1 MRIIEPLEEGNT
13 YHIFNRG
20 INGTNIFEEKR
31 NYYFF
36 LKKYD
41 EYCSPV
47 FETFAYSLLRN
58 HFHLMVTVKKKVIVM
73 RKDGKGEIEL
83 NASRQLSHFFN
94 CYAQSFNKAYK
105 RHGKLFEEPFSR
117 KPVDSESYYT
127 GLIYYVHF
135 NPQHHQFV
143 NDFREWP
150 YSSYQAYISG
160 KTGFLEKDKMREWFG
175 TMKHFKE
182 AHEGN
187 MPINGIDHLI
197 IE

>member
-13 YHIFNRG
+13 YHLFNRG
-20 INGTNIFEEKR
+20 VNGTNIFKEKR
-31 NYYFF
+31 NYEYF

-58 HFHLMVTVKKKVIVM
+58 HFHLLVTVKKKVIVM
-73 RKDGKGEIEL
+73 RKDGKGEMIL

-94 CYAQSFNKAYK
+94 CYAQSFNKAYH
-105 RHGKLFEEPFSR
+105 RHGKLFEEPFNR
-117 KPVDSESYYT
+117 RLVDSDDHHTCLVNY
-127 GLIYYVHF
+127 IHF
-135 NPQHHQFV
+135 NPQHHEFV
-143 NDFREWP
+143 SDFREWP
-150 YSSYQAYISG
+150 HSSYPRYISEEYE
-160 KTGFLEKDKMREWFG
+160 FLALDKMKEWFG

-182 AHEGN
+182 AHEGK
-187 MPINGIDHLI
+187 MPLNGIDHLI